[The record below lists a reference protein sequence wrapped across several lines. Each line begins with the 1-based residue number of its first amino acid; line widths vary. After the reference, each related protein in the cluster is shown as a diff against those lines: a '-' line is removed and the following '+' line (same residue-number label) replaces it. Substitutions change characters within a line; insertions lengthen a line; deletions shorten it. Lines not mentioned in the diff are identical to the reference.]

1 MFSSSI
7 DKINGFEYYWVAS
20 ITLWCCDTQKYSG
33 MKVPFYNIV
42 GVILILWWVFQIFKI
57 SFKYFQCFPVPENKW
72 WLLDWLWGVFF
83 LGGVFSG
90 RWNTIEWKSLFPILQ
105 LTKLLLF
112 DWYWGVLL
120 KTVHFRTFEY
130 SKRKDP
136 FLIIVGAYSNTL
148 VFFSCCINF
157 CQRFLEFSSFRYH
170 NLAARLILRF
180 ATRGKS
186 VLEPWNIVEWKS
198 NISIFSGLFWYLGN
212 FSKFY

>member
-42 GVILILWWVFQIFKI
+42 GVVLILWWVFQIF
-57 SFKYFQCFPVPENKW
+57 FFFQIFPVFSSSREQMVAF
-72 WLLDWLWGVFF
+72 WLTLRGFF

-90 RWNTIEWKSLFPILQ
+90 PWNTIEWKSHFPILQ

-136 FLIIVGAYSNTL
+136 FLIIVGVILMLWY
-148 VFFSCCINF
+148 FF
-157 CQRFLEFSSFRYH
+157 
-170 NLAARLILRF
+170 IL
-180 ATRGKS
+180 
-186 VLEPWNIVEWKS
+186 
-198 NISIFSGLFWYLGN
+198 Y
-212 FSKFY
+212 